1 MLLKNYKAQ
10 WYRGGGWSTLE
21 TDTEKK
27 MLARHAST
35 SMHLRTTI
43 EKDILIFFYLVHA
56 TII

>member
-1 MLLKNYKAQ
+1 M
-10 WYRGGGWSTLE
+10 RWSTLE

-27 MLARHAST
+27 ILARHAST

>member
-10 WYRGGGWSTLE
+10 WYRAGGRHS
-21 TDTEKK
+21 KQIVK
-27 MLARHAST
+27 RQHAST